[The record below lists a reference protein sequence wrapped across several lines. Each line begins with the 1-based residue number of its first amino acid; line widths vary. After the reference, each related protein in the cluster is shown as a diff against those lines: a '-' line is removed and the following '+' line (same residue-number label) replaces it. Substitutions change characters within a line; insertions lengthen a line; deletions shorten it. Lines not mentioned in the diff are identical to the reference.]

1 MICETDCALP
11 RMTTCDFG
19 AALYPKSR
27 KAASESERLGKLS
40 RGICRMGALCDLVAG
55 KMAGFTFH
63 AFYKGY
69 CGLFLRRHAH
79 PNTALHAWLLTY

>member
-1 MICETDCALP
+1 
-11 RMTTCDFG
+11 
-19 AALYPKSR
+19 
-27 KAASESERLGKLS
+27 
-40 RGICRMGALCDLVAG
+40 MGALCDLVAG